1 MLNENIRNMRIA
13 LGISQDELAESS
25 FLLAFFLLSSII
37 SVFRLNC
44 VTSLGGKNGRIYYS
58 SQQTAQ

>member
-25 FLLAFFLLSSII
+25 FLLAFFSFIKYNFCVLFKLCNI
-37 SVFRLNC
+37 SGR
-44 VTSLGGKNGRIYYS
+44 KNGRIYYS
-58 SQQTAQ
+58 SQSTAQ